1 MKDIK
6 IYYSPDGIAYF
17 VIWEGDKLRSFST
30 WSGNGGTYEIS
41 DITRN
46 RFPEEE
52 ISVEEFFGRLHL
64 LRRPFKEAEKVFREL
79 GIVWWNE

>member
-30 WSGNGGTYEIS
+30 WSGDGGIYQGGIG
-41 DITRN
+41 RQL
-46 RFPEEE
+46 FPEKE
-52 ISVEEFFGRLHL
+52 ISVKEFFDRLHL
-64 LRRPFKEAEKVFREL
+64 LRRPFEKAEQVFREL
-79 GIVWWNE
+79 GIVWWDE